1 MAKMVSAAYAKANLG
16 SLLDQVEKSG
26 ERISITR
33 YNRVIAEIAAPSEAR
48 RAPKF
53 GTGKGKVKILDPNWA
68 DPLSAE
74 EMKAWSG

>member
-1 MAKMVSAAYAKANLG
+1 MAKTVSAAFAKANFG
-16 SLLDQVEKSG
+16 SLLDQVEKGG

-33 YNRVIAEIAAPSEAR
+33 YNRVIAEIGAPAENR
-48 RAPKF
+48 GVPKF

-74 EMKAWSG
+74 EMKAWTG

>member
-1 MAKMVSAAYAKANLG
+1 MAKTVSAAYAKANLG

-48 RAPKF
+48 RTPKF
-53 GTGKGKVKILDPNWA
+53 GTGKDKVKILDPSWA